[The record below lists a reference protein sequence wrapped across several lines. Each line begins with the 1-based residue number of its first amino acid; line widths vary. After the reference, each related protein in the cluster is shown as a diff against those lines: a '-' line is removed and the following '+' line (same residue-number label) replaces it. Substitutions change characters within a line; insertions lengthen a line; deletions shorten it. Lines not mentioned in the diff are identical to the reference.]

1 MWFGNLVTMRWWDDL
16 WLQEAF
22 ATALTER
29 ACSVGG
35 ALVDQF
41 KSEAWIH
48 LSGYKRWG
56 IAEDMLQ
63 TNHKI
68 LAECQSTDTAEQ
80 SIDGIT
86 FGKGSAVIKQ
96 LIFLMGWETFS
107 NGLKIYFRKFKWQ
120 SATLADFIHSL

>member
-1 MWFGNLVTMRWWDDL
+1 
-16 WLQEAF
+16 
-22 ATALTER
+22 
-29 ACSVGG
+29 VGG

-56 IAEDMLQ
+56 LAEDMLQ

-96 LIFLMGWETFS
+96 LIFLMGWEIFS
-107 NGLKIYFRKFKWQ
+107 NGLQIYFRKFKWQ
-120 SATLADFIHSL
+120 SATLADFIFSL